1 MSNHP
6 RRNWR
11 ARLAVDAEALG
22 PDLVRAYVALH
33 PTVGA
38 ALAALASATGQGYA
52 HNRLAEWRVG
62 SRPVPAPVQRVMRA
76 AVLERLLGDAAHAI
90 VATLE
95 PP

>member
-1 MSNHP
+1 M
-6 RRNWR
+6 NWR
-11 ARLAVDAEALG
+11 TRLAADAKALG

-38 ALAALASATGQGYA
+38 ALAALTEATGQRYA

-76 AVLERLLGDAAHAI
+76 AVLARLLGETGGMIA
-90 VATLE
+90 ATLE